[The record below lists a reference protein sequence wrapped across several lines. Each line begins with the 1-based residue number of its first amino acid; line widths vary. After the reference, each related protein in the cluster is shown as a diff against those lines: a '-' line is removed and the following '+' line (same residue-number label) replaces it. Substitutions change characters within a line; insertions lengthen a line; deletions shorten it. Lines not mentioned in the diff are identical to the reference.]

1 MKAILAAF
9 ARANAGAAQPANPG
23 LRHPQARG
31 QSPHHDDPRRPQRHA
46 PAHHS
51 AQGRSGFD
59 CIPTLIP
66 PMTSSMSPNSIAI
79 GTCEP
84 SNAGPNLRPS
94 QPNLGQPQRKIT
106 VRLPLVCLKATA
118 VTTSSRRERPS
129 ARSSRL
135 ELDGLTRTAMK
146 FTVTCRVGVTE
157 VVDRP
162 ESARAAL
169 EHVLIQLGRKRNDV
183 RIFDEDG
190 RPRTPADLCRLA
202 AREVAM
208 APDHQD

>member
-9 ARANAGAAQPANPG
+9 ARANAGAAQPAKSRSPA
-23 LRHPQARG
+23 LRRG
-31 QSPHHDDPRRPQRHA
+31 GKLHTMMISDVRKDTLLPIIRHKVVPDSIVYSDSY
-46 PAHHS
+46 PAYDVLDVSEFH
-51 AQGRSGFD
+51 A
-59 CIPTLIP
+59 T
-66 PMTSSMSPNSIAI
+66 

-94 QPNLGQPQRKIT
+94 QPNLGRPQRKIT

-118 VTTSSRRERPS
+118 VTTPSRRERPS
-129 ARSSRL
+129 ARSSRF

-169 EHVLIQLGRKRNDV
+169 EHVLVQLGRKRNDV

-202 AREVAM
+202 AREVATL
-208 APDHQD
+208 PDHQD